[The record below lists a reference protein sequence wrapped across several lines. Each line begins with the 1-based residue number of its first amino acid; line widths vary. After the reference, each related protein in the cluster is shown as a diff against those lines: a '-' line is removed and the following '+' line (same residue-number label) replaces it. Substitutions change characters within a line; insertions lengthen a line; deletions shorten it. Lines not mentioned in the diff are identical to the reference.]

1 MTYKRSTSAIV
12 FRMEDKFIIG
22 YGSMQD
28 IYSDDEY
35 KQIEKLFVFFEDE
48 KNEAEIWSFLK
59 ENSIDKSVFEKCLK
73 KKYIT
78 TNKYAIN
85 YSEQSV
91 DYKNSLYV
99 DCAYKNSE
107 MVIENI
113 KKSTLLNI
121 GCGGIGNYLMYAYA
135 SFLPKRI
142 IMMDGDEVSLSN
154 LNRQILFEMSDVGK
168 KKVDA
173 IVEHLEK
180 RFPDVNYI
188 GISEF
193 ANYNMLKEIV
203 EKYNDENM
211 IITVSG
217 DNSTTVNDAI
227 KVAAEFKIPCLNIG
241 YLNDYSVIGPF
252 FIPDMGAC
260 PFCNDIGADYESN
273 GYKEL
278 EKFNS
283 KYKAPSSFMNNSMA
297 SAMAM
302 TDILMYFSKDY
313 ERINSLNSRV
323 GIGNL
328 EFNVERVALS
338 KNENC
343 KMCGQYR

>member
-12 FRMEDKFIIG
+12 FRMKDKFVVG

-28 IYSDDEY
+28 IYTSDEY
-35 KQIEKLFVFFEDE
+35 RQIEKLFLFLEDE
-48 KNEAEIWSFLK
+48 KTEAEIEAFLRQ
-59 ENSIDKSVFEKCLK
+59 NFIDKSVFEKCLK

-78 TNKYAIN
+78 TNKYAIH
-85 YSEQSV
+85 YCEQSV
-91 DYKNSLYV
+91 DYKNFLYV
-99 DCAYKNSE
+99 DCAYKNAE
-107 MVIENI
+107 MAIENI

-135 SFLPKRI
+135 SFLPRRI
-142 IMMDGDEVSLSN
+142 LMMDGDEVTLSN
-154 LNRQILFEMSDVGK
+154 LNRQILFEMSDIGK

-180 RFPDVNYI
+180 RFPNVDYV
-188 GISEF
+188 GISAF
-193 ANYNMLKEIV
+193 ADYSTLKELV
-203 EKYNDENM
+203 EKYNDGNM
-211 IITVSG
+211 IITISG

-252 FIPDMGAC
+252 FIPKMGAC

-283 KYKAPSSFMNNSMA
+283 KYRAPSSFINSSMA

-302 TDILMYFSKDY
+302 TDILMYFAGDY
-313 ERINSLNSRV
+313 EGINSLNSRV

-328 EFNVERVALS
+328 EFNTERVELS
-338 KNENC
+338 RNESC
-343 KMCGQYR
+343 KMCGQY

>member
-12 FRMEDKFIIG
+12 FKMNDKYVIG

-28 IYSDDEY
+28 IYSEDEY
-35 KQIEKLFVFFEDE
+35 SQIEKLFIFLEDE
-48 KNEAEIWSFLK
+48 KDETDIEKFLK
-59 ENSIDKSVFEKCLK
+59 ENAIDYSIYKKCIE

-78 TNKYAIN
+78 SNKYAIN

-99 DCAYKNSE
+99 DCVYQHSE
-107 MVIENI
+107 KALDNI

-142 IMMDGDEVSLSN
+142 IMMDGDEVSISN
-154 LNRQILFEMSDVGK
+154 LNRQILFERTDVGQ
-168 KKVDA
+168 KKVDS
-173 IVEHLEK
+173 IINHLK
-180 RFPDVNYI
+180 NRFPEVDYV
-188 GISEF
+188 GIPSF
-193 ANYNMLKEIV
+193 ANYTLLKDVIQ
-203 EKYNDENM
+203 KYNDGNM
-211 IITVSG
+211 IITISG
-217 DNSTTVNDAI
+217 DNSTTVNETT
-227 KVAAEFKIPCLNIG
+227 KVAAEFGIPCLNIG

-252 FIPDMGAC
+252 FIPKKGAC
-260 PFCNDIGADYESN
+260 PFCADIGADYEEN

-278 EKFNS
+278 EEFNS
-283 KYKAPSSFMNNSMA
+283 KYKAPSSFMNSSMA

-302 TDILMYFSKDY
+302 SDILSYFAEDY
-313 ERINSLNSRV
+313 ENINSLNHRV

-328 EFNVERVALS
+328 DFNIEKMELKR
-338 KNENC
+338 NEKC
-343 KMCGQYR
+343 KICG